1 MSYETAVLQVTLSIG
16 VATVRPEDSP
26 ETFLE
31 RADQAAYYAKEQGRD
46 QACTEAVLSPD
57 EDSPSKLKKALG
69 FFAKAL
75 PFKKDAA

>member
-1 MSYETAVLQVTLSIG
+1 MTLSIG
-16 VATVRPEDSP
+16 VATARPEDSP

-31 RADQAAYYAKEQGRD
+31 RADQASYYAKERGRD
-46 QACTEAVLSPD
+46 QACTEAVLNTD

-75 PFKKDAA
+75 PFKKNAA